1 MFGNVTFWIFWRDGY
16 EALRALDDNGDGV
29 LSGAELHGLAL
40 WSDVNGN
47 GVSEPGEV
55 IPLEALGITS
65 LSCTSQRHAS
75 GIEWNPTGV
84 GFKDGTTRP
93 SYDWIVPSRHG
104 E

>member
-55 IPLEALGITS
+55 IPVEALGIAS
-65 LSCTSQRHAS
+65 LSCTSQRHTS
-75 GIEWNPTGV
+75 GIEWNPAGV
-84 GFKDGTTRP
+84 GFKDGTYLCFN
-93 SYDWIVPSRHG
+93 S
-104 E
+104 